1 MKKILACTI
10 GNCVHVAGTMNFLT
24 LAENEGYDTEFLGIG
39 ISIDELMYNI
49 KEKRPDVVA
58 LSYRLTPE
66 PLVEILEELKN
77 KIKDENL
84 LDIIWMFG
92 GTEPTGLVAQKSEIF
107 TKIFYGHEDIDEV
120 MLYLKGGEYSE
131 TEEYPKDVI
140 SRINS
145 KYPYPILRHHLGLP
159 TIEDTVE
166 AIEKIA
172 ESKVLDIISIAPDQ
186 NAQEFFFD
194 QEKMDR
200 RLDSA
205 GGVPL
210 RTEEDFRKL
219 YNAAQRGNYPLLR
232 SYSGTKN
239 IIKFAEMLDR
249 TINNAWCAVPLF
261 WYSELDKRGPRRV
274 KDAIEENQQVMKWHG
289 ERNIPVEV
297 NDPHHWSLRDAHD
310 AIGVAD
316 AYLVAYNAKAMGV
329 KDYIAQYMF
338 NVPAFISP
346 EMDLAKFLAKI
357 ELVESLADDN
367 FKVYRQARAGLASFP
382 ADLNQAK
389 GQLAASAYLAMAIK
403 PHIYHVVG
411 FCEAHHAATA
421 DDIIESAMIVRGVL
435 KNEFLGSIDMTKDKN
450 VQRRKKELIKDATI
464 IINAIKSIGSKDV
477 DPLTDPETLAKA
489 VKIGILDAPHL
500 KGNKAAKGK
509 LNTRIIS
516 GAMYAYGNENKRIIS
531 EEERI
536 NAIFQEEGI
545 MPDAVSK
552 SI

>member
-10 GNCVHVAGTMNFLT
+10 GNCVHVAGTMNFLN
-24 LAENEGYDTEFLGIG
+24 LAENEDYDTEFIGMG
-39 ISIDELMYNI
+39 ISIDELIYNI
-49 KEKRPDVVA
+49 EDREPDIVA

-66 PLVEILEELKN
+66 PLIKILEELKL
-77 KIKDENL
+77 KIEDRNYENITWL
-84 LDIIWMFG
+84 FG
-92 GTEPTGLVAQKSEIF
+92 GTEPTGLVAKESGIF
-107 TKIFYGHEDIDEV
+107 HKIFYGYEDIDEV
-120 MLYLKGGEYSE
+120 ILYLKGGEYSE
-131 TEEYPKDVI
+131 IEEYPRDLV

-145 KYPYPILRHHLGLP
+145 KYPYPILRHHLGLS
-159 TIEDTVE
+159 TIEETIE
-166 AIEKIA
+166 AIEKVA
-172 ESKVLDIISIAPDQ
+172 ESKVIDIISIAPDQ
-186 NAQEFFFD
+186 NAQEFFFE
-194 QEKMDR
+194 QEKMDS
-200 RLDSA
+200 RLDGA

-210 RTEEDFRKL
+210 RREEDFIKL
-219 YNAAQRGNYPLLR
+219 YKAAQRGNYPLLR
-232 SYSGTKN
+232 SYSGTQN
-239 IIKFAEMLDR
+239 IIPFAEVLQN
-249 TINNAWCAVPLF
+249 TIDNAWCAVPLF
-261 WYSELDKRGPRRV
+261 WYSELDGRGPRKL
-274 KDAIEENQQVMKWHG
+274 KDAIYENQQVMKWHG

-316 AYLVAYNAKAMGV
+316 AYLAAYNAKAMGV

-357 ELVESLADDN
+357 ELVESLIDKD
-367 FKVYRQARAGLASFP
+367 FRVYRQARAGLASFP

-435 KNEFLGSIDMTKDKN
+435 KNEFLGPIDMTKDAN
-450 VQRRKKELIKDATI
+450 VQRRKEELIRDANI
-464 IINAIKSIGSKDV
+464 IIGGIKTIGPKKV

-489 VKIGILDAPHL
+489 VEIGILDAPHL
-500 KGNKAAKGK
+500 KGNTAAKGS
-509 LNTRIIS
+509 LNTRVVS
-516 GAMYAYGNENKRIIS
+516 GAMYAYDNENKSIIK

-536 NAIFQEEGI
+536 ERILQGQYKVRKI
-545 MPDAVSK
+545 
-552 SI
+552 

>member
-10 GNCVHVAGTMNFLT
+10 GNCVHVAGTMNFLS
-24 LAENEGYDTEFLGIG
+24 LAEDEGYDTEFLGIG
-39 ISIDELMYNI
+39 ISVDELIENI
-49 KEKRPDVVA
+49 NRKKPDIVA

-66 PLVEILEELKN
+66 PLIEILDELKD
-77 KIKDENL
+77 KIEKENL
-84 LDIIWMFG
+84 QAISWLFG
-92 GTEPTGLVAQKSEIF
+92 GTEPTGKIAESSNIF
-107 TKIFYGHEDIDEV
+107 SKIFYGTEDIDEV
-120 MLYLKGGEYSE
+120 ILYLKGKEYSVYE
-131 TEEYPKDVI
+131 NYPRDLI

-145 KYPYPILRHHLGLP
+145 KYPYPILRHHLGLS
-159 TIEDTVE
+159 TIEDTVT

-172 ESKVLDIISIAPDQ
+172 DSKVLDVISIAPDQ

-194 QEKMDR
+194 QDKMDR

-210 RTEEDFRKL
+210 RTEDDFRRL
-219 YNAAQRGNYPLLR
+219 YEAAQRGNYPLLR

-239 IIKFAEMLDR
+239 IIRFSEMLHD
-249 TINNAWCAVPLF
+249 TIDNAWCAVPLF
-261 WYSELDKRGPRRV
+261 WYSELDRRGPRKLR
-274 KDAIEENQQVMKWHG
+274 DAIYENQQVMKWHG

-316 AYLVAYNAKAMGV
+316 AYLAAYNAKKMGV
-329 KDYIAQYMF
+329 KDYVAQYMF

-346 EMDLAKFLAKI
+346 EKDLAKMLAKI
-357 ELVESLADDN
+357 ELVEGLEDED
-367 FKVYRQARAGLASFP
+367 FRVYRQARAGLASFP

-421 DDIIESAMIVRGVL
+421 EDVIESAKIVRGVL
-435 KNEFLGSIDMTKDKN
+435 KNEFLGSVDMTRNKN
-450 VQRRKKELIKDATI
+450 VQRRKNELIREANM
-464 IINAIKSIGSKDV
+464 IINAIKSLGPNSKDPLA
-477 DPLTDPETLAKA
+477 DPDVLTKA

-500 KGNKAAKGK
+500 KGNKACKGT
-509 LNTRIIS
+509 LNTRVLN
-516 GAMYAYGNENKRIIS
+516 GAMYAYDNKNKKVIT

-536 NAIFQEEGI
+536 
-545 MPDAVSK
+545 SK
-552 SI
+552 ILKEQNIQPESILNVI

>member
-10 GNCVHVAGTMNFLT
+10 GNCVHVAGTMNFLN
-24 LAENEGYDTEFLGIG
+24 LAENEDYDTEFIGMG
-39 ISIDELMYNI
+39 ISIDELIYNI
-49 KEKRPDVVA
+49 EDREPDIVA

-66 PLVEILEELKN
+66 PLIKILEELKL
-77 KIKDENL
+77 KIEDRNYENITWL
-84 LDIIWMFG
+84 FG
-92 GTEPTGLVAQKSEIF
+92 GTEPTGLVAKESGIF
-107 TKIFYGHEDIDEV
+107 HKIFYGYEDIDEV
-120 MLYLKGGEYSE
+120 ILYLKGGEYSE
-131 TEEYPKDVI
+131 IEEYPRELV

-145 KYPYPILRHHLGLP
+145 KYPYPILRHHLGLS
-159 TIEDTVE
+159 TIEETIE
-166 AIEKIA
+166 AIEKVA
-172 ESKVLDIISIAPDQ
+172 ESKVIDIISIAPDQ
-186 NAQEFFFD
+186 NAQEFFFE
-194 QEKMDR
+194 QEKMDS
-200 RLDSA
+200 RLDGA

-210 RTEEDFRKL
+210 RREEDFIKL
-219 YNAAQRGNYPLLR
+219 YKAAQRGNYPLLR
-232 SYSGTKN
+232 SYSGTQN
-239 IIKFAEMLDR
+239 IIPFAEVLQN
-249 TINNAWCAVPLF
+249 TIDNAWCAVPLF
-261 WYSELDKRGPRRV
+261 WYSELDGRGPRKL
-274 KDAIEENQQVMKWHG
+274 KDAIYENQQVMKWHG

-316 AYLVAYNAKAMGV
+316 AYLAAYNAKAMGV

-357 ELVESLADDN
+357 ELVESLIDKD
-367 FKVYRQARAGLASFP
+367 FRVYRQARAGLASFP

-435 KNEFLGSIDMTKDKN
+435 KNEFLGPIDMTKDAN
-450 VQRRKKELIKDATI
+450 VQRRKEELIRDANI
-464 IINAIKSIGSKDV
+464 IIGGIKTIGPKKV

-489 VKIGILDAPHL
+489 VEIGILDAPHL
-500 KGNKAAKGK
+500 KGNTAAKGS
-509 LNTRIIS
+509 LNTRVVS
-516 GAMYAYGNENKRIIS
+516 GAMYAYDNENKSIIK

-536 NAIFQEEGI
+536 ERILQGQYKVRKI
-545 MPDAVSK
+545 
-552 SI
+552 